1 MIDEGA
7 ASRKAMSHPA
17 ALSDDALL
25 LRCDVMRSRGSGPGG
40 RHRNSTESRVVL
52 RDRATGAEATAGE
65 RRSQHDNLRVALHR
79 LRCELATSVRT
90 PRAAGAPPSALWLS
104 RLRGGR
110 VECNPAH
117 RDFPALLA
125 EALDLVAASAWDH
138 RAAAETLRVSPTQLV
153 RFAALHKPALAELN
167 RRRAAIGLASLR
179 A

>member
-1 MIDEGA
+1 MPADARAE
-7 ASRKAMSHPA
+7 SPHPA
-17 ALSDDALL
+17 SLEDDALL

-52 RDRATGAEATAGE
+52 RDRASGAEGMAGE

-79 LRCELATSVRT
+79 LRCALATGVRT
-90 PRAAGAPPSALWLS
+90 SRDAGAPPSQLWLS

-125 EALDLVAASAWDH
+125 EALDVVAAAAWDH
-138 RAAAETLRVSPTQLV
+138 RAAAETLRVSPTQFV
-153 RFAALHKPALAELN
+153 RFLALHKPALAELN
-167 RRRAAIGLASLR
+167 RRRTASALPPLR

>member
-1 MIDEGA
+1 MPGETRA
-7 ASRKAMSHPA
+7 AAPHPA
-17 ALSDDALL
+17 ALEDDALL

-40 RHRNSTESRVVL
+40 RHRNSTESRVVV

-79 LRCELATSVRT
+79 LRCALATDVRA
-90 PRAAGAPPSALWLS
+90 PRAAAAPPSELWLS

-125 EALDLVAASAWDH
+125 EALDVAAASAWDH
-138 RAAAETLRVSPTQLV
+138 RAAAETLRVSATQFV
-153 RFAALHKPALAELN
+153 RFVALHKAALAELN
-167 RRRAAIGLASLR
+167 RHRAAAGLAALR
-179 A
+179 